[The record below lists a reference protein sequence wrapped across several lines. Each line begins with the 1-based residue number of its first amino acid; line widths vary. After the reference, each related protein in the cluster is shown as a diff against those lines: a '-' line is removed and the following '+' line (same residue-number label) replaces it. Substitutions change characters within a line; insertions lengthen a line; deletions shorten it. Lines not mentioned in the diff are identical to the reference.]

1 VNYREQL
8 GHPGYWLKNQT
19 VQLIERAAIQN
30 GRGFHDLPS
39 CSSFSCKR
47 LQALWKMAFPQ
58 WMTKNWLPLW
68 KYLNQPI
75 SAKLVL
81 NPVHFWY
88 LYRIEHLERC
98 LNKEHEDHHRC

>member
-1 VNYREQL
+1 
-8 GHPGYWLKNQT
+8 
-19 VQLIERAAIQN
+19 
-30 GRGFHDLPS
+30 
-39 CSSFSCKR
+39 
-47 LQALWKMAFPQ
+47 MAFPQ

-75 SAKLVL
+75 SANLVL

-98 LNKEHEDHHRC
+98 LNKEHEDPHRC